1 MRGRRGTEDRGSK
14 QGGQG
19 LRYVH
24 GGMYLGRKKRGR
36 EGRRRVE
43 KATRRK

>member
-1 MRGRRGTEDRGSK
+1 MRGRRGTEDGGSE
-14 QGGQG
+14 QGGRGQ
-19 LRYVH
+19 RYVH
-24 GGMYLGRKKRGR
+24 GGRYLGGKKRGR